1 MEPGV
6 KRMADDSPAPPL
18 TRRVPGAARGG
29 PISSVRPALP
39 EALLKR
45 MQAAVE
51 AARAEE
57 RSGAGNQKRS
67 PARLGLAA
75 PPTETGKPRAP
86 APPMRMPPPAKTRP
100 PARKSRRRGPK
111 VAGVASLAVILT
123 AAVAVVLSSQSS
135 ARTPESPQSGQPQP
149 QASQSQPPG
158 SPGSHRSPPG
168 KSADTT
174 SVAAAWVAVQVGH
187 DALVACDQ
195 AMCEA
200 LTAHGFPGR
209 HLRLI
214 RPHSPVPRAQVIV
227 ATPVVLR
234 QFGSLS
240 TRWAPAAL
248 ARFGAGSASITVRL
262 VAPHGTTKYEA
273 ALKAD
278 LRSRKASGAR
288 LTDNPHISASATAR
302 KQLIAGQVD
311 SRLIVVL
318 TALASVHP
326 IRILDFGAPF
336 AGESAGMPLRIANLA
351 QDYAV
356 AGLTRSAYVGFLT
369 RQLNLEPGIYQPEVA
384 GLTHDAAGTLI
395 FQIKYPAPSPLGV
408 LGPQGP

>member
-1 MEPGV
+1 
-6 KRMADDSPAPPL
+6 
-18 TRRVPGAARGG
+18 
-29 PISSVRPALP
+29 
-39 EALLKR
+39 

-57 RSGAGNQKRS
+57 RSGAGNRKRS

-75 PPTETGKPRAP
+75 SPAETGKPPAQ
-86 APPMRMPPPAKTRP
+86 APPARKLPPTQTRP

-123 AAVAVVLSSQSS
+123 AAVAFVLSSQSP
-135 ARTPESPQSGQPQP
+135 ARTP
-149 QASQSQPPG
+149 ASSQLQRPQSQPPQ
-158 SPGSHRSPPG
+158 SQPPESHQPQPSG
-168 KSADTT
+168 KPADTT
-174 SVAAAWVAVQVGH
+174 SLAAAWVGAQVDH
-187 DALVACDQ
+187 DALVACEQ

-214 RPHSPVPRAQVIV
+214 RPHSPVPHAQVIV
-227 ATPVVLR
+227 ATPEVLR

-240 TRWAPAAL
+240 TRWAPAVL
-248 ARFGAGSASITVRL
+248 ARFGTGSASISVRL
-262 VAPHGTTKYEA
+262 VAPHGVAKYEA

-278 LRSRKASGAR
+278 LRSRKASGAGVA
-288 LTDNPHISASATAR
+288 DNPHISASATAR
-302 KQLIAGQVD
+302 KQLLAGQVD

-326 IRILDFGAPF
+326 IRILDFGTAF
-336 AGESAGMPLRIANLA
+336 AGESADIPLRIAKLA

-356 AGLTRSAYVGFLT
+356 AGLSRPSYVQFLT
-369 RQLNLEPGIYQPEVA
+369 RQLGRQPGIYQPEVA
-384 GLTHDAAGTLI
+384 GLTYDAAGTLI
-395 FQIKYPAPSPLGV
+395 FQIKFLAPSPLGV